1 MTGFRKR
8 NTNISLR
15 KPENTSVA
23 RSFSFNKTVVSEF
36 YENLE
41 DLLKRY
47 NFTADRIV
55 NFDETGITTVLTT
68 PKVLTD
74 KSGKLAKLYL

>member
-1 MTGFRKR
+1 MEQITRFRKR

-15 KPENTSVA
+15 KPENTSAA
-23 RSFSFNKTVVSEF
+23 RSFLLNKTVVSEF

-55 NFDETGITTVLTT
+55 NFDKTGFTMFLMRL
-68 PKVLTD
+68 KVEKTAA
-74 KSGKLAKLYL
+74 S